1 MTRKKLARSLMEHRD
16 KPKLIELPTCWSPQ
30 KATAVFEFLDE
41 LRDRVLSH
49 YAVEIR
55 QFLQEDR
62 VTTTRIKH
70 ADTKDG
76 DALF

>member
-1 MTRKKLARSLMEHRD
+1 MTRKKLERSTMEHRV
-16 KPKLIELPTCWSPQ
+16 KPKLIELPTCWTPQ
-30 KATAVFEFLDE
+30 QATAVFEFLDE

-55 QFLQEDR
+55 EFLQEDR

-76 DALF
+76 DAPF